1 MRGPVLPPPALDLGP
16 PGVTLSFLSVSV
28 QCDCGA
34 RLAEQLAPELES
46 TLPLPVATDGG
57 GEPDS
62 IDAAAFVAWHARA
75 DATLTDTARPAATV
89 YRVWLHRTDAPGRT
103 GRAVYFE
110 AAGEHYAVF
119 ASLTPTLLARKLPDG
134 WLHEKLLPAQKQ
146 AMGYA
151 QTVIPRFE
159 RQLPGVALLPA
170 DDDGSIALSP
180 GRFEDSFR
188 DSDVELERLPFAT
201 VFERELHALA
211 VAAAHAARCGRPLH
225 LRHV

>member
-1 MRGPVLPPPALDLGP
+1 L
-16 PGVTLSFLSVSV
+16 FLSV

-34 RLAEQLAPELES
+34 RLADHLAPELES
-46 TLPLPVATDGG
+46 TLPLPAATDATGA
-57 GEPDS
+57 PRS
-62 IDAAAFVAWHARA
+62 VDAAAFIAWHEHAG
-75 DATLTDTARPAATV
+75 ATLTDTARPIPTV
-89 YRVWLHRTDAPGRT
+89 YRVWLHRPDASGRT

-159 RQLPGVALLPA
+159 HQLPGVSLLPA
-170 DDDGSIALSP
+170 DEDGNIPLSAR
-180 GRFEDSFR
+180 RFETLFR
-188 DSDVELERLPFAT
+188 DSDVELESLPFVTA
-201 VFERELHALA
+201 FERELHALA
-211 VAAAHAARCGRPLH
+211 GAAAHAATCGRPLH
-225 LRHV
+225 LRQA

>member
-1 MRGPVLPPPALDLGP
+1 L
-16 PGVTLSFLSVSV
+16 FLSV

-34 RLAEQLAPELES
+34 RLADHLAPELES
-46 TLPLPVATDGG
+46 TLPLPVA
-57 GEPDS
+57 PDAS
-62 IDAAAFVAWHARA
+62 GAPRSVDAADFIAWHRRA
-75 DATLTDTARPAATV
+75 GAKLTDLTRPIPTV
-89 YRVWLHRTDAPGRT
+89 YRVWLHRPDAAGRT

-134 WLHEKLLPAQKQ
+134 WLREKLLPAQKQ

-159 RQLPGVALLPA
+159 HQLPGVSLQPI
-170 DDDGSIALSP
+170 DDDGNIPLSA
-180 GRFEDSFR
+180 GRFEDLFR
-188 DSDVELERLPFAT
+188 DSDVELESLPFAT

-211 VAAAHAARCGRPLH
+211 GAAAHAATCGRVLH
-225 LRHV
+225 LRQV

>member
-1 MRGPVLPPPALDLGP
+1 L
-16 PGVTLSFLSVSV
+16 FLSV

-34 RLAEQLAPELES
+34 RLADHLAPELES
-46 TLPLPVATDGG
+46 TLPLPVA
-57 GEPDS
+57 PDATGAARS
-62 IDAAAFVAWHARA
+62 VDAAAFIAWHERA
-75 DATLTDTARPAATV
+75 DDTLTDATRPVATV
-89 YRVWLHRTDAPGRT
+89 YRVWLHRPDSADRT

-119 ASLTPTLLARKLPDG
+119 ASLTPSLLARKLPDG

-159 RQLPGVALLPA
+159 HQLPGVPLQPTDDEGSLP
-170 DDDGSIALSP
+170 LSP
-180 GRFEDSFR
+180 RRFEDLFR

-201 VFERELHALA
+201 AFERELHALA
-211 VAAAHAARCGRPLH
+211 GAAAHAATCGRTLH
-225 LRHV
+225 LRQT

>member
-1 MRGPVLPPPALDLGP
+1 L
-16 PGVTLSFLSVSV
+16 FLSV

-34 RLAEQLAPELES
+34 RLAEHLAPELES
-46 TLPLPVATDGG
+46 TLPLPVA
-57 GEPDS
+57 PDAS
-62 IDAAAFVAWHARA
+62 GAPRSVDAAAFIAWHERA
-75 DATLTDTARPAATV
+75 DATLTDLTRPIPTV
-89 YRVWLHRTDAPGRT
+89 YRVWLHRPDAAGRT

-134 WLHEKLLPAQKQ
+134 WLREKLLPAQKQ

-159 RQLPGVALLPA
+159 HQLPGVSLQPI
-170 DDDGSIALSP
+170 DDDGNIPLSP
-180 GRFEDSFR
+180 RRFEDLFR

-211 VAAAHAARCGRPLH
+211 GAAAHAATCGRRLH
-225 LRHV
+225 LRES

>member
-1 MRGPVLPPPALDLGP
+1 L
-16 PGVTLSFLSVSV
+16 FLSV

-34 RLAEQLAPELES
+34 RLAEHLAPELES
-46 TLPLPVATDGG
+46 TLPLPVT
-57 GEPDS
+57 PDAS
-62 IDAAAFVAWHARA
+62 GAPRSVDAAAFIAWHERA
-75 DATLTDTARPAATV
+75 DATLTDLTRPIPTV
-89 YRVWLHRTDAPGRT
+89 YRVWLHRPDAAGRT

-134 WLHEKLLPAQKQ
+134 WLREKLLPAQKQ

-159 RQLPGVALLPA
+159 HQLPGVSLQPI
-170 DDDGSIALSP
+170 DDDGNIPLSP
-180 GRFEDSFR
+180 RRFEDLFR
-188 DSDVELERLPFAT
+188 DSDVELESLPFAS

-211 VAAAHAARCGRPLH
+211 GAAAHAATCGRVLH
-225 LRHV
+225 LRQS

>member
-1 MRGPVLPPPALDLGP
+1 PPAPPLDRPQLR
-16 PGVTLSFLSVSV
+16 VTLVSLFLSV

-34 RLAEQLAPELES
+34 RLADHLAPELES
-46 TLPLPVATDGG
+46 TLPLPAAPDATGA
-57 GEPDS
+57 PRS
-62 IDAAAFVAWHARA
+62 VDAAAFIAWHEHAG
-75 DATLTDTARPAATV
+75 ATLTHTARPIPTV
-89 YRVWLHRTDAPGRT
+89 SGAGLPRPDASGRT

-159 RQLPGVALLPA
+159 HQLPGVSLLPA
-170 DDDGSIALSP
+170 DEDGNIPLSAR
-180 GRFEDSFR
+180 RFETLFR
-188 DSDVELERLPFAT
+188 DSDVELEVLP
-201 VFERELHALA
+201 
-211 VAAAHAARCGRPLH
+211 
-225 LRHV
+225 

>member
-1 MRGPVLPPPALDLGP
+1 
-16 PGVTLSFLSVSV
+16 LSLSV

-34 RLAEQLAPELES
+34 RLAEQLAPELEN

-57 GEPDS
+57 DEARA
-62 IDAAAFVAWHARA
+62 IDAAAFIAWQARA
-75 DATLTDTARPAATV
+75 DATLTDTGRPVATV

-119 ASLTPTLLARKLPDG
+119 ASLTPTLLARKLPEG

-159 RQLPGVALLPA
+159 RQLPGVSLLPT
-170 DDDGSIALSP
+170 DDDGSIALSA
-180 GRFEDSFR
+180 GRFEDLFR

-201 VFERELHALA
+201 VFGRELQALA
-211 VAAAHAARCGRPLH
+211 GAAAHAATCGRPLH